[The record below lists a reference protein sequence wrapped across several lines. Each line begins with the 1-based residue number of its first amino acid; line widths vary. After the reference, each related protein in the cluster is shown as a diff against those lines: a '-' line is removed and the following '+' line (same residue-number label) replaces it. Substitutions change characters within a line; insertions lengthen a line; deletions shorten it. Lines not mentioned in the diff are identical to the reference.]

1 MIEKTV
7 HFNKFCTCL
16 RKSTIVTAN
25 VIVRAAAW
33 EAVLVKTV
41 IVEDNSN
48 LL

>member
-1 MIEKTV
+1 MIEKTL
-7 HFNKFCTCL
+7 HINKIEKCL
-16 RKSTIVTAN
+16 TKKIIETAN
-25 VIVRAAAW
+25 VIVRAAVW